1 VQKIEDIQAWE
12 WVQELEIQVLQALK
26 STQEAIIQNMRGK
39 LRRICED
46 EDDDLDDL
54 TMDNYDEEDRY
65 SEED

>member
-12 WVQELEIQVLQALK
+12 WVQELEIQVLQALN